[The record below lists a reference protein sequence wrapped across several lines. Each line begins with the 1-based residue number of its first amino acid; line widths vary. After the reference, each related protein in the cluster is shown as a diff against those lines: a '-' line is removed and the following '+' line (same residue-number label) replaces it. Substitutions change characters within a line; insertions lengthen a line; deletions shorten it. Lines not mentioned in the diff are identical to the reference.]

1 MKNYLKLLN
10 FEVNRFFKLYL
21 TLIGLI
27 ISSQFIGAIVVSKAY
42 MNDADQVMYKNQLS
56 MGQYIKGYGV
66 FPFHRFIESG
76 WFLMPI
82 FFSIAIL
89 MIYVFFIWYRDWF
102 GKNTFIYRLLMLPT
116 ERITIYFAKLTTIM
130 VFVLGLVTLQILLIP
145 IEMQIV
151 NSMIPTDLQSH
162 FSFYDNFGN
171 YSLEMWGWLYPNTFT
186 EFILIYGV
194 GLIFVAV
201 LFTAIL
207 IERSYGLKGI
217 FFAIVYGMLSFGVFF
232 APIFLNEFSSGYFY
246 SLEVFLMVLVMSIIV
261 LGSAIWIANHLL
273 KYKIRV

>member
-27 ISSQFIGAIVVSKAY
+27 IVSQFIGAIVVSKGY
-42 MNDADQVMYKNQLS
+42 MNGVDQVMYKNQLS
-56 MGQYIKGYGV
+56 MSQYTEDYGLFSFDHFV
-66 FPFHRFIESG
+66 GSG
-76 WFLMPI
+76 WFLLPI
-82 FFSIAIL
+82 FFSIAML

-116 ERITIYFAKLTTIM
+116 ERITIYFSKLTTIM
-130 VFVLGLVTLQILLIP
+130 LLVLGLVALQMVLIS

-151 NSMIPTDLQSH
+151 NSIIPSDLQSH
-162 FSFYDNFGN
+162 FSIYDFD
-171 YSLEMWGWLYPNTFT
+171 SLEMLDWVYPNTLT
-186 EFILIYGV
+186 EFFLIYGV

-217 FFAIVYGMLSFGVFF
+217 FIAIVYGMLSSGVFI
-232 APIFLNEFSSGYFY
+232 APLLVNRLLNGYFY
-246 SLEVFLMVLVMSIIV
+246 SLEVFLLVLVMCVIV
-261 LGSAIWIANHLL
+261 LVSAIWIANHLL